1 MSWVIIHVGALCAG
15 FLLDL
20 VVGDPQWIPH
30 PVRLIGS
37 WITFTER
44 WIRAA
49 FPKTPKGELI
59 GGCLFTAIVMLT
71 SGLGAAVVTILPV
84 MLLLQFGFATASMAA
99 AFILETVSVCYAVA
113 VRSMRTE
120 SMKVQRALEEEDLFR
135 ARSAVSMIVGRD
147 TENLT
152 KEGVAKAA
160 VETVA
165 EGTSDGIVSPLFW
178 IALFGPVGGWI
189 YKAVNTM
196 DSMVGYRNDRY
207 LYFGRCAART
217 DDVFNY
223 IPSRIAA
230 VLMIAAAGFL
240 GLDSAEAYHIWKRD
254 RRNHK
259 SPNSA
264 QTESACAGALGLRL
278 AGDAWYF
285 GKKVEKPFI
294 GDEKKKTEPSDIT
307 EANRLMYGTA
317 GLAVFFA
324 AVIRFSVLILIAG

>member
-20 VVGDPQWIPH
+20 VIGDPQWIPH

-71 SGLGAAVVTILPV
+71 SGLGAAAVTILPV

-285 GKKVEKPFI
+285 GKKVEKLFI

>member
-71 SGLGAAVVTILPV
+71 SGLGAAAVTMLPV

-254 RRNHK
+254 HRNHK

-285 GKKVEKPFI
+285 GKKMEKPFI